1 MIILDTNV
9 LSELMRDVPHPT
21 VLAWLDR
28 QPASSVWTSTVTLME
43 IDFGLFR
50 MPEGKRRDRL
60 IRELESILHEEIEE
74 RYAPFDKAAAGQA
87 AFLMALLE
95 SKGRPMEFRDAMI
108 AGTALSTN
116 AVLATRNVSHFSGL
130 GIKLVNPW
138 DE

>member
-9 LSELMRDVPHPT
+9 LSELMRALPHPT

-28 QPASSVWTSTVTLME
+28 QPASSVWISTITLME
-43 IDFGLFR
+43 IDFGLYR
-50 MPEGKRRDRL
+50 MPEGKRRDRM
-60 IRELESILHEEIEE
+60 IRELENILREEIEE
-74 RYAPFDKAAAGQA
+74 RYAAFDKAAAGQA

-95 SKGRPMEFRDAMI
+95 TKGRPMEFRDAMI
-108 AGTALSTN
+108 AGTVLSTN
-116 AVLATRNVSHFSGL
+116 AELATRNVSHFGGL